1 MENGLTITLIE
12 VGNSDCPN
20 IGTIHSS
27 TGDNVE
33 FLTKA
38 VEAIGSH
45 FDCDVSKIEIQ
56 DDLSFEDVKN
66 SPPLD
71 AVVFLE
77 DGTSYNIEIQQTFL
91 Y

>member
-1 MENGLTITLIE
+1 MGNELTITLIE

-27 TGDNVE
+27 DGNGLE
-33 FLTKA
+33 LWAKA
-38 VEAIGSH
+38 IKAIGSH
-45 FDCDVSKIEIQ
+45 FDSNVSKIEIQ

-77 DGTSYNIEIQQTFL
+77 DGTSYKIEIQQTFL